1 MPIPNR
7 YYEKVRGLTPTVLQN
22 IAPDNHIEPITD
34 KVRQVDWHGGFTAA
48 SNIAIYTARTYP
60 REYWNR
66 TAFISEP
73 TGHLTATMMLQPDGH
88 ELPRP
93 LRLEP
98 GRRATTSGARRS
110 TRRSGR
116 TGTCG

>member
-7 YYEKVRGLTPTVLQN
+7 YYEKVQGLTPTVLQN

-48 SNIAIYTARTYP
+48 SNCSIYTARTYP

-73 TGHLTATMMLQPDGH
+73 TGHLTATMTLRAERH
-88 ELPRP
+88 ELHAR
-93 LRLEP
+93 
-98 GRRATTSGARRS
+98 GTAGTSSRATTSGARRS
-110 TRRSGR
+110 MRRSGR